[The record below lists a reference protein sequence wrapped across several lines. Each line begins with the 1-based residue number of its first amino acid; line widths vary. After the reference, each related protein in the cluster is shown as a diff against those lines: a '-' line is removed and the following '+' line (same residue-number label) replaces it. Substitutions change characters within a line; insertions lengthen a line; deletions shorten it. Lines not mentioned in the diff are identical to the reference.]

1 LLVVALLAGCAA
13 RADAATYCVGTR
25 AADCVAKESA
35 AQAFAAARA
44 DSDRDTIV
52 LGRLNDVG
60 PFADA
65 EGRPVRVVGA
75 GASATRLRA
84 GASGPALRLHDEG
97 SSAGEL
103 RLEGAGTTPALQVD
117 AGAALRSAMVSGRV
131 LVRGGAAE
139 LSSVAL
145 TGDGPLLEVNCDA
158 ASASVGLAHV
168 TVAGAG
174 SEGVTARCSTASRSV
189 ALALENSTVWGFAR
203 PFGLGAGAKLSAAY
217 SNYAGATGRT
227 NRAVDPR
234 FEGRRDVRLRPDSP
248 LVDRGRPGPLSGS
261 ESHEDALGFVRA
273 VDGNRDG
280 APRRDVG
287 ALELQPAPPASPP
300 GNMLSNPG
308 AEAGTPAD
316 DDASSPA
323 PPDWSRT
330 GGFTFVRYGTVAGL
344 FPFPSRRVAQALD
357 AGDAFFAGG
366 PGRNGSATQ
375 VADLAG
381 RRSGDRPRPGDD
393 LAVRAPGRLSGQQRR
408 RDRRGR
414 VPRPG
419 WRVAW
424 VRADRPGAIRRARRG
439 DHARPALGLRP
450 DPAADPLGG
459 GHPALDSRVGK
470 LRRRLLR
477 RDLARA
483 AHGRRAAA
491 PAAGARRP
499 AASLL
504 RRHRDLGRA
513 AIDRR
518 RRVWV
523 RLACASRT
531 VGRCRGVLTITART
545 GARSERRVGR
555 GRFDL
560 RRGRAAAVA
569 VPVRRATARR
579 LRSRGR
585 LRGHVHAAS
594 RDLQGLTRTS
604 TAPVRLARGTF
615 VRGRG

>member
-375 VADLAG
+375 VADLAAAA
-381 RRSGDRPRPGDD
+381 PEID
-393 LAVRAPGRLSGQQRR
+393 LGQGTISLSALLGGYRASS
-408 RDRRGR
+408 D
-414 VPRPG
+414 
-419 WRVAW
+419 
-424 VRADRPGAIRRARRG
+424 GAIVEAAFRG
-439 DHARPALGLRP
+439 P
-450 DPAADPLGG
+450 GG
-459 GHPALDSRVGK
+459 ASRGSVRIGPVQS
-470 LRRRLLR
+470 
-477 RDLARA
+477 
-483 AHGRRAAA
+483 GERAAA
-491 PAAGARRP
+491 TTLVPRSVSARIPPLTRSVAVTLRSTPASGSYDDAYFDEISLVPLTGGAPPHQPPAPGARLRP
-499 AASLL
+499 YSGVTVTSA
-504 RRHRDLGRA
+504 RA